1 MTFTETE
8 ISILKNFARI
18 NPAMIIHS
26 DRLEVLSPTK
36 SIVGKYEFE
45 NPYDFESYGIYEV
58 PKFLQAV
65 ETFDNVSIE
74 VGKKF
79 LTLKEGNAKIKYW
92 TTDQS
97 ILPQV
102 PDVEPNFTKVD
113 KQLDFDLPADKLAAL
128 FKAAQVLRGEF
139 VFFQSDENG
148 IRLTIANDI
157 DASEHSFDVLIRDNV
172 RSNELG
178 DSVLRIKV
186 SELKVVAGDYKIAMS
201 DKGISK
207 WECFNGVTYY
217 IGCKKV

>member
-26 DRLEVLSPTK
+26 DRFEVLSPTK

-45 NPYDFESYGIYEV
+45 SPYDFESFGIYEV

-65 ETFDNVSIE
+65 ETFNNAGIE
-74 VGKKF
+74 AGKKF
-79 LTLKEGNAKIKYW
+79 LTIAEGSAKIKYW
-92 TTDQS
+92 TTQQD

-102 PDVEPNFTKVD
+102 PDVDPNFQKVD

-148 IRLTIANDI
+148 VRLTIANDV
-157 DASEHSFDVLIRDNV
+157 DASEHSFDVLIRDNI
-172 RSNELG
+172 RANDLG
-178 DSVLRIKV
+178 DDVLRIKV
-186 SELKVVAGDYKIAMS
+186 SELKVVAGDYKIGMAAQ
-201 DKGISK
+201 GISK
-207 WECFNGVTYY
+207 WECFNGVSYY